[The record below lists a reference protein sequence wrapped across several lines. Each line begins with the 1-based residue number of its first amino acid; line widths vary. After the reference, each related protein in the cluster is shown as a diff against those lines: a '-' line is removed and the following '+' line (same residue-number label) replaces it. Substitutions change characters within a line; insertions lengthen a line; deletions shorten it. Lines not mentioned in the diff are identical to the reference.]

1 MANYPSDATATFSVV
16 YNMTNRK
23 PDRGLPYTR
32 EFNNRIFTSQ
42 SGHEARSNVSRRPK
56 RSFNFTYS
64 NISGGYKKA
73 IENFYADRQG
83 TFESFYLDLSHINES
98 GSVLV
103 RFDGSLNITQVFAQ
117 PEEERSIYTI
127 TFSLTETYN

>member
-32 EFNNRIFTSQ
+32 EYNNRIFTSQ

-83 TFESFYLDLSHINES
+83 TFESFYLDLSHILLNC
-98 GSVLV
+98 LLYLKFLLLCLI
-103 RFDGSLNITQVFAQ
+103 RFL
-117 PEEERSIYTI
+117 
-127 TFSLTETYN
+127 